1 MNQVFT
7 PVFTSGYDPSQFKM
21 TIYNRWGELIFS
33 TNDFN
38 EKWDGTY
45 QNNPLSS
52 DAYIWKID
60 LVDISTGK
68 EKNLKGYVLLS
79 R

>member
-1 MNQVFT
+1 M
-7 PVFTSGYDPSQFKM
+7 
-21 TIYNRWGELIFS
+21 IFS

-38 EKWDGTY
+38 AKWDGTY

-60 LVDISTGK
+60 LVDVSTGK